1 MIDLSR
7 YQSRLMS
14 LAEKHLSEVMRSRVS
29 PEDVVQETF
38 AAATQRANFF
48 EKEPEVPEYFKLR
61 KIFFQT
67 LVSLERKHLGAQ
79 KRDAYKEIGE
89 GELKAEGNDEETI
102 SDVGMDRFASTV
114 TGPVTAASRKERN
127 FLLKA
132 AIKRLSEAD
141 RQIIE
146 MRHFDDMSNDECAE
160 VLGLSKQAASVR
172 YVRALE
178 RLQKELLK
186 FTEFQ

>member
-1 MIDLSR
+1 M
-7 YQSRLMS
+7 
-14 LAEKHLSEVMRSRVS
+14 LAEKHLSPVMRSRITS
-29 PEDVVQETF
+29 DDVVQETY
-38 AAATQRANFF
+38 AAAAKRASFF
-48 EKEPEVPEYFKLR
+48 ENESDVPEYFKLR

-89 GELKAEGNDEETI
+89 SELRAESNDEETI

-127 FLLKA
+127 ALLRA
-132 AIKRLSEAD
+132 AIRLLSEND

-146 MRHFDDMSNDECAE
+146 MRHFDDMSNDDCAE
-160 VLGLSKQAASVR
+160 VLGLSRQAASVR

>member
-1 MIDLSR
+1 
-7 YQSRLMS
+7 
-14 LAEKHLSEVMRSRVS
+14 MRSRVS

-38 AAATQRANFF
+38 AAAAKRQSFF
-48 EKEPEVPEYFKLR
+48 ENEPEVPEYFKLR

-89 GELKAEGNDEETI
+89 GELKAEDNGETI
-102 SDVGMDRFASTV
+102 SDVGMDRFASNV

-132 AIKRLSEAD
+132 AIRALSESD

-146 MRHFDDMSNDECAE
+146 MRHFDDMTNDECAE
-160 VLGLSKQAASVR
+160 VLGLTKQAASVR